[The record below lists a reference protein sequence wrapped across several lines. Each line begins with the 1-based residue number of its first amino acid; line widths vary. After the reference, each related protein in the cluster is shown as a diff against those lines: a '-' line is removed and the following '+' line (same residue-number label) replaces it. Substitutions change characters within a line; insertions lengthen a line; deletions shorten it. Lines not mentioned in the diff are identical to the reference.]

1 MMNNYVLA
9 DLSDFTVAGDNFFYK
24 KMNQENRTHF
34 NFYLKLKKTFNTG
47 NDSSFMISYTFWYI

>member
-9 DLSDFTVAGDNFFYK
+9 DSSDFTVAGDNFFYK

-34 NFYLKLKKTFNTG
+34 NFYLKLKKTFN
-47 NDSSFMISYTFWYI
+47 D